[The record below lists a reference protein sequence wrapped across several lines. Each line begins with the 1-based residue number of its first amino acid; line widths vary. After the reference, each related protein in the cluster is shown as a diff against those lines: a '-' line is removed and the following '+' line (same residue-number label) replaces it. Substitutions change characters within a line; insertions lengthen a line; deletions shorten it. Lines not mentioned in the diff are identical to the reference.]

1 MGNEFN
7 LVVNKRDL
15 TTKGGMKQMRK
26 TGQIPGVYYSHDSK
40 SSSSFTIDIS
50 ELRNAQK
57 SGARVFSINVGD
69 KKRTVL
75 FKSVQYHPVT
85 DEIIHIDLYGVK
97 MDQAVSVNV
106 NISLVGTAKGVQEEG
121 GILVQGISELEVE
134 CLPNNIPESIEI
146 DISNLELG
154 QSFRVE
160 DMASIKDVAIKT
172 SEDQI
177 LASITQ
183 AMQEEIQEPSAEDD
197 AEETE
202 SDDSSDDSSEEQQS
216 EDSQ

>member
-1 MGNEFN
+1 MANEFN

-15 TTKGGMKQMRK
+15 TNKGGMKQMRK
-26 TGQIPGVYYSHDSK
+26 SGQIPGIYYSHDSK
-40 SSSSFTIDIS
+40 SSASFSIDVS

-57 SGARVFSINVGD
+57 SGARVFSINVGN

-85 DEIIHIDLYGVK
+85 DEIIHVDLYGVK
-97 MDQAVSVNV
+97 MDQAVTVNV
-106 NISLVGTAKGVQEEG
+106 NVILMGTARGVQEEG
-121 GILVQGISELEVE
+121 GIVVQGVSELEVE

-160 DMASIKDVAIKT
+160 NMDSIDNVTIKS

-177 LASITQ
+177 LASVTQ
-183 AMQEEIQEPSAEDD
+183 AMKEEVQEPKEEDD
-197 AEETE
+197 SEETE
-202 SDDSSDDSSEEQQS
+202 SDDSGETPDEEKNEESE
-216 EDSQ
+216 